1 MPEFDLVIRGGTVF
15 DGSGGDPWEADVG
28 VIGGQIAATGAGLR
42 GREEIDARGR
52 IVTPG
57 FVDIHTHYDGQ
68 VTWEERLS
76 PSSDHGVTSVVM
88 GNCAI
93 GFAPCRPADRGLLM
107 HVVGGVEDIPEPVM
121 TTGVPWAWET
131 FPEYLDFLATRR
143 ADVDFAAQVPH
154 AAVRVYVMGL
164 RGAEREPA
172 TTVDLAA
179 MTRLV
184 REGIE
189 AGAVGASTSRTL
201 SHRTLKGD
209 LAPCET
215 SGEMELLAIA
225 QGLREAG
232 GGVFE
237 LIADFN
243 DISLG
248 GCAEFDMLKR
258 VARAGNCPVS
268 YTLVQV
274 PQQTEAWRTL
284 LALTEEANRDGLQI
298 RGQIAP
304 RAVGMCFGL
313 DLSFNPFSFTPAYQQ
328 IADLPLAERVARMR
342 DPQVRARILAET
354 PEHRNALMLWLTGL
368 VEQMYPVGE
377 RPDYEPS
384 PQSGV
389 AGLAAAAG
397 RTAKEV
403 AYDLLLEDGGRRIL
417 YLPITNFADG
427 TLSAVREMMASE
439 ATLIGLGD
447 GGAHY
452 GLICDA
458 SYPTFALTHWTRD
471 RAEGRFSLPWMVNA
485 LTRKPAL
492 AVGLGDRGLIR
503 PGCKADLNVIDYD
516 RLALLPPTVRY
527 DLPGGGRRMVQAAA
541 GYDATIVSGLV
552 TYRGGEAT
560 GALPG
565 RLIRGARPAP
575 LDTASRS
582 QTR

>member
-1 MPEFDLVIRGGTVF
+1 M
-15 DGSGGDPWEADVG
+15 
-28 VIGGQIAATGAGLR
+28 
-42 GREEIDARGR
+42 
-52 IVTPG
+52 
-57 FVDIHTHYDGQ
+57 
-68 VTWEERLS
+68 
-76 PSSDHGVTSVVM
+76 
-88 GNCAI
+88 
-93 GFAPCRPADRGLLM
+93 
-107 HVVGGVEDIPEPVM
+107 
-121 TTGVPWAWET
+121 
-131 FPEYLDFLATRR
+131 
-143 ADVDFAAQVPH
+143 
-154 AAVRVYVMGL
+154 
-164 RGAEREPA
+164 
-172 TTVDLAA
+172 
-179 MTRLV
+179 
-184 REGIE
+184 
-189 AGAVGASTSRTL
+189 
-201 SHRTLKGD
+201 
-209 LAPCET
+209 
-215 SGEMELLAIA
+215 A

-458 SYPTFALTHWTRD
+458 SYPTFALAHWTRD
-471 RAEGRFSLPWMVNA
+471 RPEGRFSLPWMVNA

-516 RLALLPPTVRY
+516 RLALQPPKVRY

-565 RLIRGARPAP
+565 RLIRGARSAP
-575 LDTASRS
+575 PDTPSRS